1 MSAKPLTIAGGN
13 RVIKAK
19 EVSPTPGGTAWMKRT
34 QGTYQAAGEFA
45 SPSRLIQPRKQQ
57 EVEADFVTSKGRQ
70 HPSARNGKPAWIPSG
85 SNKIV
90 AW

>member
-1 MSAKPLTIAGGN
+1 VTKT
-13 RVIKAK
+13 K

-34 QGTYQAAGEFA
+34 QGIYQAAGEFA
-45 SPSRLIQPRKQQ
+45 SPLRLIQPRKQQ
-57 EVEADFVTSKGRQ
+57 DVEADLVTSKGRQ
-70 HPSARNGKPAWIPSG
+70 HPSARNGEHAWIPSG